1 MLSLNDAKGIA
12 RARFFQEGLWKWDN
26 WILNIVSGWILVALI
41 VGVVLLFTC
50 MPNTPQLMY
59 VIPQSAFEQGEDIS
73 VMYQWNSG
81 YTVNG
86 YLLTMA
92 GDSEPIKPLKAMGLW
107 LFGILV
113 FLPMIGMCIYTAV
126 RDAMLTRYID
136 NFTSAWAVKKELPE

>member
-1 MLSLNDAKGIA
+1 MLSLNDVKGIA
-12 RARFFQEGLWKWDN
+12 RSRFFLENPWKWDG
-26 WILNIVSGWILVALI
+26 WIMNIISGWTLVALI
-41 VGVVLLFTC
+41 VGVVLLFMC
-50 MPNTPQLMY
+50 MLNTPQLMY

-92 GDSEPIKPLKAMGLW
+92 GDSESIKPLKTMVLW

-136 NFTSAWAVKKELPE
+136 NFTSVWAVKKELPE